1 MEMHQIRYFTAVAE
15 ELNFTRAAERCQ
27 VSQPALT
34 RAIRKL
40 EDELGGPLF
49 RREGRKTHL
58 TELGRMVRPRL
69 EQALS
74 LTETA
79 RTEALDFSEM
89 VNATLTLGCMCTIA
103 PTSVISLIEFFS
115 RQAPQLNLNLREA
128 SGRQLVELLTTGEI
142 DIALVGLPDYPDAL
156 KAAPLFT
163 ERYVITFPSGH
174 RFETMARVR
183 LADLNGERYLRRL
196 NCEYLDFLDAEGHAD
211 ETETEVR
218 FQSEHESWVQAM
230 VMAGLGCA
238 VMPESLAAH
247 PGLLSRPLVDPTISR
262 TVSVVTRRGRK
273 HTPVVDFFVRLCA
286 TIDWPRSAG

>member
-1 MEMHQIRYFTAVAE
+1 MEMHQIRYFAAVAE
-15 ELNFTRAAERCQ
+15 ELNFTRAAERCE

-74 LTETA
+74 LTERA
-79 RTEALDFSEM
+79 RTEALDFSQM

-128 SGRQLVELLTTGEI
+128 SGRHLVELLATGEI
-142 DIALVGLPDYPDAL
+142 DVALVGLPDYPDTL
-156 KAAPLFT
+156 KAEPLFT

-174 RFETMARVR
+174 RFGTMESVR

-196 NCEYLDFLDAEGHAD
+196 NCEYLDFLEAEGHGDA
-211 ETETEVR
+211 TETEVR

-238 VMPESLAAH
+238 VMPETLAEQ
-247 PGLLSRPLVDPTISR
+247 PGLLSRPLVDPRISR
-262 TVSVVTRRGRK
+262 TVSVLTRRGRK

-286 TIDWPRSAG
+286 TMDWPRSVT